1 MNRAEEYY
9 RSFFESLNVEM
20 DEDEIAGVL
29 HRIDQRNVTDS
40 DQSTFDFE
48 ILHRMGNEPLIIE
61 QKIID
66 ALIEVENLNFDLAFV
81 SIYANQMNAAS
92 ASLGKD
98 QAIVVDEL
106 FAYTLIKFFLT
117 VFALSYDKSSEN
129 FGRCIGSCFELLDLQ
144 GRKHLIG
151 EGDHDEHELM
161 ISLPENVL
169 GHAANSF
176 WIALTFL
183 MGHEIYH
190 VQAKKTDD
198 KSTDGIQD
206 ELAADTYGYKIL
218 IDMIQAQKENRI
230 PTDIQI
236 FYETYYLV
244 PVMVFEYFAFLDFYR
259 DLCGETYSYT
269 TYPVP
274 GERIENIFS
283 LFDDIPD
290 DFDTYL
296 GNELLNN
303 FYESIDLL
311 KEQIEI
317 KKRLGKL
324 EVPEYI
330 PDLIRM
336 DKSKKTS

>member
-1 MNRAEEYY
+1 MLQRLEKRYTKNGKVLAETG
-9 RSFFESLNVEM
+9 F
-20 DEDEIAGVL
+20 
-29 HRIDQRNVTDS
+29 
-40 DQSTFDFE
+40 
-48 ILHRMGNEPLIIE
+48 
-61 QKIID
+61 
-66 ALIEVENLNFDLAFV
+66 
-81 SIYANQMNAAS
+81 
-92 ASLGKD
+92 
-98 QAIVVDEL
+98 
-106 FAYTLIKFFLT
+106 YT
-117 VFALSYDKSSEN
+117 
-129 FGRCIGSCFELLDLQ
+129 
-144 GRKHLIG
+144 
-151 EGDHDEHELM
+151 
-161 ISLPENVL
+161 
-169 GHAANSF
+169 
-176 WIALTFL
+176 
-183 MGHEIYH
+183 
-190 VQAKKTDD
+190 
-198 KSTDGIQD
+198 
-206 ELAADTYGYKIL
+206 
-218 IDMIQAQKENRI
+218 QKENRI